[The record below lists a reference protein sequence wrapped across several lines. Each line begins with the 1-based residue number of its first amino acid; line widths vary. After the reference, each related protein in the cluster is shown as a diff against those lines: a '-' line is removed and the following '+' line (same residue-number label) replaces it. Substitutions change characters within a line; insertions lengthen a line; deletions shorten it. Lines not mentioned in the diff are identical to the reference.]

1 MTDSKSKFKEKTRN
15 SYIYCT
21 LLLNIWHVQVWQA
34 LRFQFKAP
42 LRMCGSVVHEK
53 HLISLPNANKLHAH
67 IYTLYTFFFCDC
79 QISTLHILQK
89 GKKLNISPIQPSINT
104 NFSTTFLIREP
115 ESVVTNWGP
124 GDGNSPDRRRKTK
137 SRCFPKTRRWL
148 CWYFGLGGEVW
159 KEPVSPTRPE
169 TEGSYTPSGR
179 WNWGC
184 APGEADLRS
193 SWSSSV

>member
-1 MTDSKSKFKEKTRN
+1 
-15 SYIYCT
+15 
-21 LLLNIWHVQVWQA
+21 
-34 LRFQFKAP
+34 
-42 LRMCGSVVHEK
+42 MCGSVVHEN

-67 IYTLYTFFFCDC
+67 IYTLYTVFFFFCESN
-79 QISTLHILQK
+79 QYIAYSSER

-115 ESVVTNWGP
+115 ESAVRNWGP
-124 GDGNSPDRRRKTK
+124 GDGNSPGRRRRKTK
-137 SRCFPKTRRWL
+137 SRCFPKTTRWL

-159 KEPVSPTRPE
+159 KEPVSPTQPE

-184 APGEADLRS
+184 APGEADLHS
-193 SWSSSV
+193 SWSSSAWTFCFETRFSPADEEIHKGDTNK